1 MAPGVQPHMS
11 QVIEVDGNALLEKYG
26 SGQPRKQRLRKN
38 VQLLFLGLSAEET
51 APIITLLR
59 TSRISPRGKQVAT
72 EQEFLDALS
81 ERSWDLVLCTI
92 DRGNFSSKQ
101 AISHLKRLDKDIPVI
116 QIIPSSDSHLLLQ
129 GLKNHIQ
136 AVVPLDEK
144 ELVLINIRREL
155 DHLDHRRRLR
165 TAEAAL
171 ADLEKRSQQLMESSK
186 NAIICCDKGQL
197 VYTNDSFL
205 DLFGLDSKEQA
216 LNKPLTHFFSFEDKE
231 ELIDQLSYLQAE
243 HMSELIL
250 QLNAQRTDRS
260 GFTANIELSPI
271 EINGNSAVRV
281 LFRIDDQHSHQL
293 LNEDL
298 DYISGLFN
306 KNHLQKQLEQITQRA
321 LRGGHDCSL
330 IYIELDQLEQIR
342 AKRGH
347 EGSDQLI
354 RAISVVLR
362 KTVNKVHLLTH
373 PAENTFVII
382 FKDPNIENA
391 QALAEQLCKKIANTC
406 ATNAGVE
413 VQSTCSIGITSINDS
428 TPPQDELLKR
438 AQAAIISLREEENGG
453 NGVRLHI
460 PESTILEEQEDEF
473 AELRKLIQQKEF
485 KLLFQPIVNLTSD
498 NHSEQHYEVLL
509 RLLKDDQ
516 SELIPND
523 FMSAIGDAE
532 TAIQVDRWVIEQ
544 SLKQLKETQQNK
556 AKNTLFINIS
566 AHALSDR
573 ELLTWLS
580 SVLRKNNIP
589 ADRLVLQI
597 SESDIAI
604 SPRQAHAFTEKLHQ
618 LHCRVCIKHFGSAP
632 NSDEVLAM
640 IRSDYVKL
648 DGSYIQDLGKD
659 PEQDEQFF
667 NLVQQLASLDKTT
680 IAPLVENTKAMASLW
695 KAGVDYVQG
704 FYLQPPQENMD
715 YDFFAE

>member
-1 MAPGVQPHMS
+1 MS

-165 TAEAAL
+165 AAEAAL

-197 VYTNDSFL
+197 IYTNDSFL

-216 LNKPLTHFFSFEDKE
+216 LKKPLTSFFTLEDKE
-231 ELIDQLSYLQAE
+231 ELTEQLSYLQTE
-243 HMSELIL
+243 HLSELIL
-250 QLNAQRTDRS
+250 QLNAQRGDRS
-260 GFTANIELSPI
+260 EFSANIELSPI
-271 EINGNSAVRV
+271 EMNGNSVVRI
-281 LFRIDDQHSHQL
+281 LFRIDEQHSHQL
-293 LNEDL
+293 LSEDL

-306 KNHLQKQLEQITQRA
+306 KAHLQKQLEQITQRA

-330 IYIELDQLEQIR
+330 VYIELDQLEQIR
-342 AKRGH
+342 AKLGH

-354 RAISVVLR
+354 KEISVVLR

-373 PAENTFVII
+373 PAENAFAIV
-382 FKDPNIENA
+382 FKDPNVEKA
-391 QALAEQLCKKIANTC
+391 QALAEKLCNKIASTC
-406 ATNAGVE
+406 ATTAGVE
-413 VQSTCSIGITSINDS
+413 VQSTCSIGITIINDS
-428 TPPQDELLKR
+428 TPPQDELIKR
-438 AQAAIISLREEENGG
+438 AQSAIQSLREEENGG
-453 NGVRLHI
+453 NGVRLHV
-460 PESTILEEQEDEF
+460 PEAAILEEHEDEF
-473 AELRKLIQQKEF
+473 EEIRQLIQKKEF
-485 KLLFQPIVNLTSD
+485 KLLFQPIVNLTAD
-498 NHSEQHYEVLL
+498 GAEQNYEVLL

-516 SELIPND
+516 SELVPNE
-523 FMSAIGDAE
+523 FMSAIGDSE
-532 TAIQVDRWVIEQ
+532 TAIKVDRWVIEQ
-544 SLKQLKETQQNK
+544 SLKQLKRTLNND

-566 AHALSDR
+566 AHALSDTK
-573 ELLTWLS
+573 LLTWLS
-580 SVLRKNNIP
+580 GVLRKNKIP
-589 ADRLVLQI
+589 ADQLVFQI

-604 SPRQAHAFTEKLHQ
+604 SPRQAQAFTEKLHQ
-618 LHCRVCIKHFGSAP
+618 IHCRVCIKHFGSAP